1 MLDRISAARDKRQ
14 GSIIWD
20 TLSPTAAE
28 LAQMN
33 INIDVFTE
41 QTYLLTA
48 TGINLDNR
56 AADYGI
62 VRTVATHAI
71 RIGEMID
78 TDGNPIDLPVG
89 SRFSTPNTAGGL
101 NFALTE
107 NLEAGQCLLQCETVG
122 AAGNAYLGALFP
134 LFVINNLGVATMI
147 GTYIPAEDEETDE
160 HLRGRVLERINQ
172 KSYGGNVA
180 DYKQFTRAIPG
191 VGDVKV
197 FPVWGDGQYKPSD
210 IYPPVGILDSISGSQ
225 EALSWVSKVYDLII
239 SGYLALVGGP
249 IILSIIDSEYNPATV
264 DFIAVVQEKIDP
276 IPHNGE
282 GLGIAP
288 IGHRV
293 TVTTPMPVDI
303 DISAALTLKTGY
315 TITQLQAS
323 IENVIEA
330 YLLELRREWADAGT
344 ISVFIARINAAIIGV
359 GGVSNVTDIT
369 INGMAYD
376 LALTQTSGLQQLP
389 MRGEVTLTNA

>member
-1 MLDRISAARDKRQ
+1 MATFQSILNRMLDRISAARDKRQ
-14 GSIIWD
+14 GSIIYD

-33 INIDVFTE
+33 INIDIFSE

-122 AAGNAYLGALFP
+122 TAGNAYLGALFP

-172 KSYGGNVA
+172 KAYGGNVA
-180 DYKQFTRAIPG
+180 DYKQFTRAISG

-197 FPVWGDGQYKPSD
+197 FPVWDG
-210 IYPPVGILDSISGSQ
+210 
-225 EALSWVSKVYDLII
+225 
-239 SGYLALVGGP
+239 GGTVM
-249 IILSIIDSEYNPATV
+249 LSIIDSEYNPATPE
-264 DFIAVVQEKIDP
+264 FIAVVQEKIDP

-303 DISAALTLKTGY
+303 DISAALTLKAGY

-389 MRGEVTLTNA
+389 MRGEVTLANA